1 MSPSEMETVYLE
13 MRSLTRGFGQTIPAV
28 RFHTLRPFQNTM
40 TALRT
45 VPLLLL
51 VILLVAGGCD
61 TVDPQQTPDALSPDI
76 DATETAT
83 ALPSVAEIMARLDS
97 MAVAKG
103 YRTAAK
109 SAPLRE
115 GAVYTLSNDASINE
129 VIVFHRAID
138 GQLSRAESYPTQ
150 GRGSGDGLNGTSN
163 PLIVSDDNQ
172 YLFAVNGGSDEITAF
187 RIEGTSLEFLDK
199 VSSRGFRPIS
209 VTTFGDLVYVLNAG
223 RDGFPGNITG
233 FRFAGGQFVPIPST
247 RLPLNP
253 NARNPSQ
260 IDFSPN
266 GNFLIVTDKPTNT
279 ITTYRVGPT
288 GVAGPP
294 QPQPSNGETPFGF
307 DTNGS
312 FLFVSEAFGGAAD
325 GSALSSYQLNL
336 DGSLHLISASVPT
349 TETAACW
356 VEVTENGRYAYVT
369 NTGSGT
375 ITGYRIM
382 ADGSVE
388 RLDDDGVTATSG
400 GGPLDM
406 EMVGSSFMYIH
417 VGTTNEILG
426 YRVVEGTG
434 ELQPLAGTGT
444 GDLPATTV
452 GVAVTDAQDNGAD
465 LAGAGFV
472 AVLNGQQQVPD
483 PVDSSGGGIVG
494 FRVNESGDGLLYLF
508 ALAGLED
515 VTQAHTHL
523 GARGNN
529 GPVTAFL
536 LKFTE
541 AVDGSGG
548 GTPFTTDGLYQEFG
562 LVTASDVVGPIEGDF
577 RALIESMQD
586 GEAYVNVHTVAFPA
600 GEVRGQVGTLS
611 QFLP

>member
-1 MSPSEMETVYLE
+1 MT
-13 MRSLTRGFGQTIPAV
+13 
-28 RFHTLRPFQNTM
+28 TLRSVS
-40 TALRT
+40 L
-45 VPLLLL
+45 VLLI
-51 VILLVAGGCD
+51 ILLVAGGCD
-61 TVDPQQTPDALSPDI
+61 TVDQQQTPDALPPDADVI
-76 DATETAT
+76 ESAS
-83 ALPSVAEIMARLDS
+83 ALPSAAEIMARLDS
-97 MAVAKG
+97 MAASKG
-103 YRTAAK
+103 YRTTAK
-109 SAPLRE
+109 SAPIRD
-115 GAVYTLSNDASINE
+115 GAVYTLSNDGSINE
-129 VIVFHRAID
+129 VIVFHRAVD
-138 GQLSRAESYPTQ
+138 GQLTRVSSFPTQ

-187 RIEGTSLEFLDK
+187 RIDGTSLELLDK
-199 VSSRGFRPIS
+199 IGSGGLRPIS

-233 FRFAGGQFVPIPST
+233 FRFTGYQFVPIPSA

-260 IDFSPN
+260 IDFSSN
-266 GNFLIVTDKPTNT
+266 GNVLIITDKPTNT

-307 DTNGS
+307 DTNES

-325 GSALSSYQLNL
+325 ESALSSYRLNL

-375 ITGYRIM
+375 ITGYRVM

-400 GGPLDM
+400 GAPLDM
-406 EMVGSSFMYIH
+406 EMVGSHFMYIH
-417 VGTTNEILG
+417 VGTTNEIRG

-434 ELQPLAGTGT
+434 ELRPLEGVGT
-444 GDLPATTV
+444 GDLPATAV

-465 LAGAGFV
+465 LAGAGFI

-483 PVDSSGGGIVG
+483 PVTTGGSGIVG
-494 FRVNESGDGLLYLF
+494 FRVNESGDGLLYLI
-508 ALAGLED
+508 ALAGVDEI
-515 VTQAHTHL
+515 TQAHTHL
-523 GARGNN
+523 GARGTN

-536 LKFTE
+536 LQFTE

-548 GTPFTTDGLYQEFG
+548 GTPFTPDGLYQEFG
-562 LVTASDVVGPIEGDF
+562 LVTETDVIGPIEGDF
-577 RALIESMQD
+577 RALIESMQE
-586 GEAYVNVHTVAFPA
+586 GNAYVNVHTVAYPA
-600 GEVRGQVGTLS
+600 GEVRGQIGTLS